1 MMMTMGF
8 HSVAVIGIDVYKKF
22 LLLYILFLLLYGL
35 FPIFVQVYTDHCHRV
50 ETHHDDDDGF
60 PFGGSDRYGRVQK
73 IFIILYT
80 VSLLYGLF
88 PIFV

>member
-1 MMMTMGF
+1 M
-8 HSVAVIGIDVYKKF
+8 YWF
-22 LLLYILFLLLYGL
+22 LLFYVLFLLLYCL
-35 FPIFVQVYTDHCHRV
+35 FFRIFVQVYTDHCHRV
-50 ETHHDDDDGF
+50 ETHNDDDDGF